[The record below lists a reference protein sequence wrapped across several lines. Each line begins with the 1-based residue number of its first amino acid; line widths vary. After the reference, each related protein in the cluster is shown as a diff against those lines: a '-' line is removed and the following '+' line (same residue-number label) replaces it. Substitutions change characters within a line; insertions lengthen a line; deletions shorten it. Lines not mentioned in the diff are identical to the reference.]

1 MEKERREEWGE
12 SVEKGRKEGG
22 RVRVR
27 QRWSERGRER
37 ESERLK
43 RQREGKMER

>member
-27 QRWSERGRER
+27 QKWSERER

-43 RQREGKMER
+43 RLREGKME